1 MGPFCGELLG
11 SPCDYPE
18 YTYIFDIP
26 YGAAEARMA
35 LTTSVEFQRKF
46 GEFQHR
52 ALREPV
58 EITRHGRRELVLL
71 SADHYDWLVA
81 AARRT
86 HRTADAAAVVIEAVE
101 RAEMDPE
108 HAPLDELME

>member
-1 MGPFCGELLG
+1 
-11 SPCDYPE
+11 
-18 YTYIFDIP
+18 
-26 YGAAEARMA
+26 MA
-35 LTTSVEFQRKF
+35 KTTAVEFQRKF
-46 GEFQHR
+46 GEFQHK

-81 AARRT
+81 AIRRN
-86 HRTADAAAVVIEAVE
+86 HRTEEAAAVVVAAVE

-108 HAPLDELME
+108 HAHLDELME